1 MLQASVYS
9 TNYRCCTAFQKTIL
23 IYAMKHKHTLGPK
36 PALALPALAGVSA
49 EPAAADV
56 ALALLLRAGV
66 TAALSP
72 AALRLLGV
80 LMLLLLP
87 PGITSALLAVFRL
100 VGVGGCA
107 PAAITI
113 LRQHIKII

>member
-1 MLQASVYS
+1 M
-9 TNYRCCTAFQKTIL
+9 NY
-23 IYAMKHKHTLGPK
+23 KHTLGPK

-56 ALALLLRAGV
+56 ALALLPRAGV

-80 LMLLLLP
+80 LMLLLLLP
-87 PGITSALLAVFRL
+87 SGCTSALLAVFRL

-107 PAAITI
+107 PAAITS
-113 LRQHIKII
+113 LGQYKII